1 MNEQILTTLSKTK
14 HSMYSRV
21 NETKFRSD
29 NVRHKKVFVILDG
42 TIVFN
47 VSTLHRH
54 FVDMKM

>member
-1 MNEQILTTLSKTK
+1 MNEQILTALSKTK

-29 NVRHKKVFVILDG
+29 IVRYKKVFVILDG